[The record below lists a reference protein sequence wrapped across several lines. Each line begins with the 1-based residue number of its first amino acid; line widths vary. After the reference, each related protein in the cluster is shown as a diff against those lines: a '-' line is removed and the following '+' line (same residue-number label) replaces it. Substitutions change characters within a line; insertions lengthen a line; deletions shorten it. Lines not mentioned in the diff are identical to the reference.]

1 MATATKPRMKD
12 EGSRMKRRR
21 RAEGGRRKGHEKRPE
36 TQGDFYV
43 TGVKTLTVAKV
54 PGLRAAAC
62 VVNDRGAYHAGFRLI
77 AGLQS
82 PANCMR
88 SPRASEIA
96 FPSRRQAL
104 HYACGL
110 LIEAAR
116 RTEREVKAA
125 KLKRSL
131 AALAER
137 LVVQFNKLS
146 GRSKTKAPRPK
157 TESKAEGGR
166 GKGEGRSRRGGATWS
181 YRENR
186 WVPDDPPPAEN
197 GKPKTENGR
206 SLVPGPQ
213 PPAPASVMS
222 RDEVERLV
230 ARRTER
236 EVKAAK
242 LKRSLAALAERL
254 EVQFNKLSKRSKPQ
268 GPRPKTSAGTALVPG
283 PQPPAPASVMS
294 RDEVE
299 RLENCENV
307 IRANLSGF
315 IDLGNALATIQRERL
330 YRAKYPN
337 FEAYC
342 KAVWDFG
349 KSHAHRLINGAE
361 VRKLLE
367 VSPIGDSGQNGHGKR
382 SDLPDQLVL
391 PETESQVRPLTR
403 LASDAQKRKAWA
415 RVLKTAPRGADNLP
429 RVTAEIVENVVRGIL
444 PPRKDEGGRMKDEG
458 AEIPKS
464 RNPQIPAAMS
474 GRDGMQFNRELEALD
489 AHARKV
495 CHDWPQPQCRERF
508 SQTLRAAADEAMA
521 DLR

>member
-222 RDEVERLV
+222 RDEKQRL
-230 ARRTER
+230 R
-236 EVKAAK
+236 E
-242 LKRSLAALAERL
+242 
-254 EVQFNKLSKRSKPQ
+254 
-268 GPRPKTSAGTALVPG
+268 
-283 PQPPAPASVMS
+283 
-294 RDEVE
+294 
-299 RLENCENV
+299 CEET
-307 IRANLSGF
+307 IRQNLSGF
-315 IDLGNALATIQRERL
+315 LEVGNALLAIHRERL
-330 YRAKYPN
+330 YRAKYKS
-337 FEAYC
+337 FEDYC
-342 KAVWDFG
+342 RTEWDMG
-349 KSHAHRLINGAE
+349 KSYAHKLINGA
-361 VRKLLE
+361 VIVKRLE
-367 VSPIGDSGQNGHGKR
+367 ESPIVQRRRPHGAICPTSSSCPRRRARSGRWRSSRTRKTRCGRGKR
-382 SDLPDQLVL
+382 S
-391 PETESQVRPLTR
+391 
-403 LASDAQKRKAWA
+403 
-415 RVLKTAPRGADNLP
+415 
-429 RVTAEIVENVVRGIL
+429 
-444 PPRKDEGGRMKDEG
+444 
-458 AEIPKS
+458 
-464 RNPQIPAAMS
+464 
-474 GRDGMQFNRELEALD
+474 
-489 AHARKV
+489 
-495 CHDWPQPQCRERF
+495 
-508 SQTLRAAADEAMA
+508 
-521 DLR
+521 

>member
-1 MATATKPRMKD
+1 
-12 EGSRMKRRR
+12 MKRRR

-157 TESKAEGGR
+157 TERKAEGGR

-206 SLVPGPQ
+206 S
-213 PPAPASVMS
+213 
-222 RDEVERLV
+222 
-230 ARRTER
+230 
-236 EVKAAK
+236 
-242 LKRSLAALAERL
+242 
-254 EVQFNKLSKRSKPQ
+254 
-268 GPRPKTSAGTALVPG
+268 LVPG

-474 GRDGMQFNRELEALD
+474 GATACSSIASWRPSTPT
-489 AHARKV
+489 RKV

>member
-104 HYACGL
+104 RYACGL

-206 SLVPGPQ
+206 S
-213 PPAPASVMS
+213 
-222 RDEVERLV
+222 
-230 ARRTER
+230 
-236 EVKAAK
+236 
-242 LKRSLAALAERL
+242 
-254 EVQFNKLSKRSKPQ
+254 
-268 GPRPKTSAGTALVPG
+268 LVPG

>member
-157 TESKAEGGR
+157 TERKAEGGR

-206 SLVPGPQ
+206 S
-213 PPAPASVMS
+213 
-222 RDEVERLV
+222 
-230 ARRTER
+230 
-236 EVKAAK
+236 
-242 LKRSLAALAERL
+242 
-254 EVQFNKLSKRSKPQ
+254 
-268 GPRPKTSAGTALVPG
+268 LVPG

-403 LASDAQKRKAWA
+403 LASDCAEAEGLA

-521 DLR
+521 GTAP